1 MIHAL
6 LLAAALTGQTSD
18 YNLLSSQAQDER
30 PPTSRIG
37 SAPTEADIAP
47 GLAADLAES
56 REQLRELRQELATVQ
71 AQVRAQAKA
80 QARRDP
86 VASAAVERR
95 PARVTYVEDVQPAAY
110 QSSPTTAGGCYGG
123 SYQSPP
129 PAAQSLP
136 PLVQAAPSSSCYSQ
150 TYSSTPPITYSTAP
164 PVTYSLGEVY
174 ASAPV
179 MSSMPVVMQGSGGGV
194 YRERT
199 RIGPLGGFR
208 RNVRSAGFSQAP
220 FSTMGPVTYSSGGG
234 LFSSGFFGS
243 GAVCASGSCR

>member
-6 LLAAALTGQTSD
+6 LLAVALTGQTSD
-18 YNLLSSQAQDER
+18 YNLLAAQDPPER

-37 SAPTEADIAP
+37 PAPTEADIAP

-56 REQLRELRQELATVQ
+56 REQLRELRQELADVK
-71 AQVRAQAKA
+71 AQVRAQVKA

-95 PARVTYVEDVQPAAY
+95 PARVTYVEDVQPAVY

-123 SYQSPP
+123 SYST
-129 PAAQSLP
+129 PAPSVQSLP

-150 TYSSTPPITYSTAP
+150 AYSPPAVTYSAPSPI
-164 PVTYSLGEVY
+164 TYSLGEVY
-174 ASAPV
+174 AAAPV
-179 MSSMPVVMQGSGGGV
+179 ASSMPVVMQGSGGGV

-220 FSTMGPVTYSSGGG
+220 FSTMGPVTYGSPLSFG
-234 LFSSGFFGS
+234 SGFFGS
-243 GAVCASGSCR
+243 GGAVCVSGSCR

>member
-1 MIHAL
+1 MINAL
-6 LLAAALTGQTSD
+6 LLAAALTGQASD
-18 YNLLSSQAQDER
+18 YNLIASQAQAER

-37 SAPTEADIAP
+37 PALTEAEIAP

-56 REQLRELRQELATVQ
+56 REQVRELARELADVR

-80 QARRDP
+80 QVRRDP

-95 PARVTYVEDVQPAAY
+95 PARVTYVEDVQPA
-110 QSSPTTAGGCYGG
+110 TAGGCYGG

-129 PAAQSLP
+129 PTAQSLP

-150 TYSSTPPITYSTAP
+150 AYSSSPSVYSAP
-164 PVTYSLGEVY
+164 PVAYSLGEVY

-179 MSSMPVVMQGSGGGV
+179 ASSMPVLMQGSGGV

-199 RIGPLGGFR
+199 RIGPLGGLR

-220 FSTMGPVTYSSGGG
+220 LSTMGPVTYGSPLSFG
-234 LFSSGFFGS
+234 SGFFGAGGS
-243 GAVCASGSCR
+243 VCVSGSCR